1 MFALVD
7 CNNFYVSCERVFNPG
22 LNNKPVAILS
32 NNDGCVISRSNEL
45 KKLGVKMGIPYFQLK
60 PLISRHEIIIRSSNY
75 ELYGDL
81 SRRVMTIL
89 GDFTPEVE
97 PYSIDEAFL
106 HVSLPAGTD
115 YFSYGQQIRNKV
127 LKWVG
132 IPVGVGIAPTRTL
145 AKIANHIGKKSP
157 DGVCVMPENPAA
169 ILSQLPVKEIW
180 GIGSR
185 LAEKLNRIG
194 ITTAEQLRTQDDAFL
209 RQQFNVCV
217 ARTAIELNGTPALE
231 MDSIEEP
238 SKSISCSRSFGHP
251 VVELSDLLEAVAVYT
266 ATAATKLRQEK
277 LQAAGANVYF
287 QYYPEYGKEAL
298 EGGIA
303 AVNVAFDFP
312 TDDTG
317 LMLKKISAVLPAI
330 FIDGR
335 RYKKA
340 GVIFYGLESALN
352 VQPDIFNQAES
363 SRRDKLYETVDR
375 INKQFGKKTVFHLAE
390 GIKRPWT
397 MKRDHLSPNYTTE
410 WKHIPLVK

>member
-1 MFALVD
+1 
-7 CNNFYVSCERVFNPG
+7 
-22 LNNKPVAILS
+22 
-32 NNDGCVISRSNEL
+32 
-45 KKLGVKMGIPYFQLK
+45 
-60 PLISRHEIIIRSSNY
+60 
-75 ELYGDL
+75 
-81 SRRVMTIL
+81 
-89 GDFTPEVE
+89 
-97 PYSIDEAFL
+97 
-106 HVSLPAGTD
+106 
-115 YFSYGQQIRNKV
+115 

-132 IPVGVGIAPTRTL
+132 IPVGVGVAPTRTL

-157 DGVCVMPENPAA
+157 DGVCVMPENPTE
-169 ILSQLPVKEIW
+169 ILSQIPVKEIW

-194 ITTAEQLRTQDDAFL
+194 ITTAEQLRTQDDALL

-266 ATAATKLRQEK
+266 ASAATKLRQEK

-287 QYYPEYGKEAL
+287 QYYPEYGKEAK

-340 GVIFYGLESALN
+340 GVIFYGLESAVN

-363 SRRDKLYETVDR
+363 SRRDKLYETVDK

-397 MKRDHLSPNYTTE
+397 MKRDHLSPNYTTD
-410 WKHIPLVK
+410 WKQIPVVN